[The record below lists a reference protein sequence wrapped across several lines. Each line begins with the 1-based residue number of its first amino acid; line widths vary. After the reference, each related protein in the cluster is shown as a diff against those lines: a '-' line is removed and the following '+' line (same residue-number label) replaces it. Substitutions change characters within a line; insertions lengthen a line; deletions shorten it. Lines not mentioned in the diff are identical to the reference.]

1 MSLVRY
7 EPWNVLAQ
15 LQDEINRVFS
25 NAFSSDSSGAT
36 AAWVPPVDITEY
48 PNRFDLT
55 VDLPGVDP
63 DKVEITLENGV
74 LTISGERPE
83 PSASNGDDVVRTR
96 TERGYGRFYRRF
108 VLPDTA
114 DAEGVR
120 ATGKNGVLSISIPKQ
135 ARAMPRRIKVTH

>member
-15 LQDEINRVFS
+15 LQDEINRIFS

-83 PSASNGDDVVRTR
+83 PSASDADEVVRTR
-96 TERGYGRFYRRF
+96 AERGYGRFYRRF

-114 DAEGVR
+114 DADGVR

-135 ARAMPRRIKVTH
+135 ARAMPRRIKVTS